1 MATKD
6 EKLTREQDTILEY
19 IFLRIGDLDT
29 PDLHRH
35 HLGII
40 GDALI
45 IRHAREW
52 LPKCDEHD
60 GTLFGGE

>member
-1 MATKD
+1 MTTKD

-19 IFLRIGDLDT
+19 IFLRIGDPDT

-52 LPKCDEHD
+52 LPKIDYDD
-60 GTLFGGE
+60 GTLFGAD